1 MEKSHFISMGVKELL
16 HELLTNEN
24 VQFGEIDNYNHIKKN
39 TNSFNTKSILLMYYD
54 LCDFLANKVR
64 MKYEGELYSL
74 SILSEIKLHHP
85 NDLRKFGVKN
95 GLKLQK
101 IIDYGDWENND
112 TNENELDKYLNLA
125 STLNRN
131 NEDLEL
137 EYNLYEVNKY
147 VNMFNFE
154 LETRKID
161 IKTLLENKE
170 PILIDT
176 NKNNRFEP
184 KQPLTFPELFKME
197 YKGKIQQFYNR
208 LIANG
213 LIDKNHVWRETADK
227 NEPAKVYYWL
237 LNKDVF
243 KVNKPTPALICF
255 YNEFGITAYR
265 DTEPTPPADVR
276 AVSVRNLLNPV
287 TSNDERK
294 RFEQVFL
301 PFLSK

>member
-1 MEKSHFISMGVKELL
+1 MGVEELL
-16 HELLTNEN
+16 WELLTNEKVKFGYMDMYKHISNITNNFELQTFQILYDELKWFVGKN
-24 VQFGEIDNYNHIKKN
+24 VRLSYNGKLFSMFQLSLNYING
-39 TNSFNTKSILLMYYD
+39 TYKSTGI
-54 LCDFLANKVR
+54 N
-64 MKYEGELYSL
+64 YEGW
-74 SILSEIKLHHP
+74 
-85 NDLRKFGVKN
+85 N
-95 GLKLQK
+95 GMKS
-101 IIDYGDWENND
+101 
-112 TNENELDKYLNLA
+112 TENELKQWYDFIELLQE
-125 STLNRN
+125 N
-131 NEDLEL
+131 NKIEC
-137 EYNLYEVNKY
+137 EYRSG
-147 VNMFNFE
+147 
-154 LETRKID
+154 TRKLFSYIYTFNAILEKLNID
-161 IKTLLENKE
+161 IVK
-170 PILIDT
+170 LINGSDWLWKLDR
-176 NKNNRFEP
+176 NQQNRFES